1 MFANSSPSLSSSIF
15 RSSDRLV
22 TERMHCSLRA
32 RFVRAQIGRKTRLFA
47 AVFCDKM
54 LVTIRHSGATKLSQA
69 CKNTS
74 LQHQIRASTLG
85 TSVAVPLDMNRHWK
99 AVLALTS
106 GFVVAFIV
114 ALGLHSLVAAL
125 MLLLSA
131 LVVAYV
137 LAVSGMRTAPPRQ
150 MRRKQAS
157 LP

>member
-1 MFANSSPSLSSSIF
+1 
-15 RSSDRLV
+15 
-22 TERMHCSLRA
+22 
-32 RFVRAQIGRKTRLFA
+32 
-47 AVFCDKM
+47 
-54 LVTIRHSGATKLSQA
+54 
-69 CKNTS
+69 
-74 LQHQIRASTLG
+74 LQHQIRAGTLG
-85 TSVAVPLDMNRHWK
+85 TSVAGSLNMNHHWK

-114 ALGLHSLVAAL
+114 ALAFHSLVAAL

-137 LAVSGMRTAPPRQ
+137 LGIAGMRTAPPRQ